1 MNLNGVTMQI
11 SLSRKYVKPH
21 ANRSNI
27 VGCYML
33 RPFAHPVACSWML
46 LCVVAQSLKPVKL
59 FSPQLPTF
67 LLFCDHRSIA
77 QQCWIRLHSSPTL
90 LGLSTLITHGSQRLM
105 SCIPMMHFRS
115 QTCWELLQPFACSLR
130 SYTLLRY
137 YVGLEW
143 PKITFLRFF

>member
-1 MNLNGVTMQI
+1 
-11 SLSRKYVKPH
+11 
-21 ANRSNI
+21 
-27 VGCYML
+27 ML
-33 RPFAHPVACSWML
+33 CPFAHPVACSWML

-105 SCIPMMHFRS
+105 SCILLMMHCRS

-130 SYTLLRY
+130 SYTLILCRAG
-137 YVGLEW
+137 VAQDNIL
-143 PKITFLRFF
+143 KVFLRKVRPVLEYAVSVWQAILDYYPM